1 MNHLNFDGKIE
12 PIGTMERYVVS
23 PYSAE
28 GGNYYNVDE
37 ASTVVLNNL
46 KKIHADAVSLVSASR
61 TNLNA
66 TIVRRDIARN
76 KANECKAKRDAKSS
90 GIAKNKA
97 CDIRLNTSLHQKWGV
112 EEGYVETATTRLN
125 NDIKTL
131 DSAKKELDIALE
143 NEIKQSKSS
152 PTVIIALDKAKK
164 DAELETIKAT
174 KDAEIVLAKTNIEG
188 TQNLAKIKNKK
199 TILLLLGGLLIV
211 GGIVAYIKFKK

>member
-28 GGNYYNVDE
+28 GGNYYNVDS
-37 ASTVVLNNL
+37 ASEVELAKF
-46 KKIHADAVSLVSASR
+46 KKVHADAVSLVSASR
-61 TNLNA
+61 TNLTN
-66 TIVRRDIARN
+66 TISARDIARN
-76 KANECKAKRDAKSS
+76 KANECQAKRDAKSS
-90 GIAKNKA
+90 GASKNNA
-97 CDIRLNTSLHQKWGV
+97 CDIRVNTSLHQQWGTA
-112 EEGYVETATTRLN
+112 EGYVVVATTRLN

-152 PTVIIALDKAKK
+152 PTVIIALNQAQKN
-164 DAELETIKAT
+164 AEIETIKAT

-188 TQNLAKIKNKK
+188 TQTLAKIKNKK
-199 TILLLLGGLLIV
+199 TIILLVAGLLIV

>member
-1 MNHLNFDGKIE
+1 MNYLNFDAKIE

-37 ASTVVLNNL
+37 ASSVVLNNL
-46 KKIHADAVSLVSASR
+46 KKIHADAVLLVSASR
-61 TNLNA
+61 TNLSA
-66 TIVRRDIARN
+66 TIVRRDIAKN
-76 KANECKAKRDAKSS
+76 KANECQAKRDAKNG
-90 GIAKNKA
+90 GIAKNNA
-97 CDIRLNTSLHQKWGV
+97 CDIRYNQELHQKWNT
-112 EEGYVETATTRLN
+112 EEGYVVVATTRLN

-143 NEIKQSKSS
+143 NEKKQSNSS

-164 DAELETIKAT
+164 DAEVSTIKAT